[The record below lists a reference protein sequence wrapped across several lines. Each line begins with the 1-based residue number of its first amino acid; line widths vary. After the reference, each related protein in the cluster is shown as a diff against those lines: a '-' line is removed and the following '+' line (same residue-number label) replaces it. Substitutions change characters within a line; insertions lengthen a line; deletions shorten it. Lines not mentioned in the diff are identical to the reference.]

1 MSAPIKSQDDI
12 DEQMLYVPR
21 WARKF
26 PPIEPALPT
35 FANSM
40 PDDPAPKIAPEPP
53 ADPEVSRPTNWPRM
67 APGVGGLNIDP
78 PPWRDMP
85 PFEGDRAVKE
95 LRRRMAID
103 PHYVP
108 EPPRRPRDSPT
119 RPWLWWVVFLL
130 LALVAVAG
138 FALLLLSGTPI
149 GRMKIGAGGGA
160 AKLGELVGARPL
172 AQPARLIVQNQRAY
186 ANEPLPLGIWLND
199 ASGEELV
206 TLVGLARGTRLSAG
220 MPLGL
225 TGWQVRGR
233 DLGKTLA
240 LAPRDYVGVMDAAID
255 LRSSNDRLVDSRIV
269 RLEWLPKKQDRQ
281 LTPGPRLG
289 AAKSIPA
296 IRPLDPEE
304 IATLLRRGQD
314 LLKNGD
320 IASAR
325 LVLRRAASAGNAQA
339 ALALGATFDPLVLT
353 ELGVIGFAPD
363 AAQARTW
370 YRQAADHGSRE
381 ASRRLERLSAGA
393 N

>member
-1 MSAPIKSQDDI
+1 MSAPIKSQDNI

-26 PPIEPALPT
+26 PPTEPALPI
-35 FANSM
+35 FASSS
-40 PDDPAPKIAPEPP
+40 PGDPAPKIAPDAP
-53 ADPEVSRPTNWPRM
+53 ADPDVSHSTNGPRM
-67 APGVGGLNIDP
+67 APGIGGPNIDP
-78 PPWRDMP
+78 PQWRDTP

-95 LRRRMAID
+95 LRHRMAID

-108 EPPRRPRDSPT
+108 APPVRHRDRPT
-119 RPWLWWVVFLL
+119 QPWLWWMLFLL
-130 LALVAVAG
+130 LAIVAAVG
-138 FALLLLSGTPI
+138 LALLLLSGTPI
-149 GRMKIGAGGGA
+149 GRMKSDAAGGA
-160 AKLGELVGARPL
+160 AKLGELVRARPL
-172 AQPARLIVQNQRAY
+172 AHPARLIVENQRAY
-186 ANEPLPLGIWLND
+186 ANEPLPLGISLNG
-199 ASGEELV
+199 ASGEEMV
-206 TLVGLARGTRLSAG
+206 TLVGLAKGTKLSVG
-220 MPLGL
+220 TPLGL

-255 LRSSNDRLVDSRIV
+255 LRSPSDRLVDSRIV

-281 LTPGPRLG
+281 PVPELRID
-289 AAKSIPA
+289 AAKTLPV
-296 IRPLDPEE
+296 IRQLDPEE

-325 LVLRRAASAGNAQA
+325 LVLRRAANAGNAQA
-339 ALALGATFDPLVLT
+339 ALALGATYDPLVLT

-363 AAQARTW
+363 AAQARIW
-370 YRQAADHGSRE
+370 YGRAAEQGSRE
-381 ASRRLERLSAGA
+381 AARRLEQLSAGA